1 MTLLLD
7 GKPLQE
13 QGISLQQAFE
23 GLQIV
28 NTDNL
33 IARLVYKEDKLFI
46 EALEEG
52 STVLRIEA
60 GEESAEYLIRVVEG

>member
-1 MTLLLD
+1 MD
-7 GKPLQE
+7 GKQPQE
-13 QGISLQQAFE
+13 QGISLQQAYE
-23 GLQIV
+23 SLKIV

-46 EALEEG
+46 DALAEG

-60 GEESAEYLIRVVEG
+60 GEESAEYLIRVVED